1 MQMIARGCSYRFD
14 AILGT
19 VSSEQSLNVL
29 RGKQERIVAMVQ
41 DAITNSRGD
50 TVAADGVI

>member
-14 AILGT
+14 AILAT

-29 RGKQERIVAMVQ
+29 RGKQERIVATVQ